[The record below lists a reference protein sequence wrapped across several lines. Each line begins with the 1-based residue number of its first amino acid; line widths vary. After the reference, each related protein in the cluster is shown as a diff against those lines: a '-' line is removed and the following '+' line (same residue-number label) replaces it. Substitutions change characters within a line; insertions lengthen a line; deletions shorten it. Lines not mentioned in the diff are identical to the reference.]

1 MGPTSPGIQL
11 QTAFERVDHAFV
23 HLRRSALPFTGVHHP
38 EQLAVLCAV
47 LDDHCASFY
56 IERSSIDHQ
65 DAGYLVMSL
74 FEKGAQTIEELKAA
88 VKAAL
93 AGEGRRHG

>member
-1 MGPTSPGIQL
+1 M
-11 QTAFERVDHAFV
+11 
-23 HLRRSALPFTGVHHP
+23 PFTGVYHP
-38 EQLAVLCAV
+38 EQLAVLSEV
-47 LDDHCASFY
+47 LDDHCASFC
-56 IERSSIDHQ
+56 IERSSLDHH
-65 DAGYLVMSL
+65 DASYLAISL